1 MNRLFF
7 IKFFIFLYYNYY
19 IMDVVHKDINDN
31 IDDNIKEKIKLNYE
45 CNIEHIA
52 KSEPNCNEKNINNIT
67 YFMAYDLPKI
77 NINLHNKHAQLIHH
91 NIKRGKI
98 LGAGGYGFVFEFYQV
113 DDFVLKIC
121 LCNTPD
127 QKNTNNYEISINNII
142 FSYGNDCYIKTF
154 GMINYDCI
162 NKNLCIIYTDLF
174 TNTKI
179 IYNAHSQLKSCDTVP
194 CEKYLILEKGYKD
207 LFYIMSDILEKQRD
221 QYNLDIIIH
230 NYLDL
235 ISSYKISEKIIKT
248 MNKIFI
254 NNDIKVEN
262 IISMNDKMDT
272 KFKLIDFG
280 LSLLTNSFFY
290 KNSNPFDN
298 FRGTTTFLE
307 LLYDKSIRE
316 LMYNPDN
323 IIGTLSP
330 LYDLFCL
337 HCTFMQFYTLQL
349 DHGSY
354 KNMFDA
360 VYRKYN
366 LITNKDTQ
374 LNICKILVFGLII
387 KKFYKQNILDKDIKK
402 FILNKDFEIFL
413 SKKYFVKL
421 NISQVLPVY
430 IDTKNKILDDY
441 NYFDKI
447 IQFILLCDDII
458 LSDSPI
464 KLNIEHDPAFVT
476 YAFY

>member
-1 MNRLFF
+1 
-7 IKFFIFLYYNYY
+7 
-19 IMDVVHKDINDN
+19 MDITHKD

-52 KSEPNCNEKNINNIT
+52 KSDSNCNEKNINNIT
-67 YFMAYDLPKI
+67 YFMAYELPKI
-77 NINLHNKHAQLIHH
+77 NINIGDRKKQLTHHDIKH
-91 NIKRGKI
+91 GKI
-98 LGAGGYGFVFEFYQV
+98 LGAGGYGFVFGFNQV

-127 QKNTNNYEISINNII
+127 QRNTNNYEIYMNNIV

-154 GMINYDCI
+154 GMINYDCL
-162 NKNLCIIYTDLF
+162 NKSLCITYTDLF
-174 TNTKI
+174 TNIKTNYDI
-179 IYNAHSQLKSCDTVP
+179 PKSCESVP

-207 LFYIMSDILEKQRD
+207 LFYIMSDILEKKRE

-230 NYLDL
+230 NYFELV
-235 ISSYKISEKIIKT
+235 SSYKISEKIIKT

-262 IISMNDKMDT
+262 IMSMNDKLDT
-272 KFKLIDFG
+272 TFKLIDFG
-280 LSLLTNSFFY
+280 LSLLTNTFFY
-290 KNSNPFDN
+290 KNPNPFEN

-307 LLYDKSIRE
+307 LLYDKSVRE
-316 LMYNPDN
+316 LLYNPDN

-337 HCTFMQFYTLQL
+337 HCTFIQFYTLQL

-366 LITNKDTQ
+366 LITNKKIQ
-374 LNICKILVFGLII
+374 LNTCKILVLGLII
-387 KKFYKQNILDKDIKK
+387 KNFYKQNILDKDIKK
-402 FILNKDFEIFL
+402 FILNKNFEIFL
-413 SKKYFVKL
+413 SKKYYIKI
-421 NISQVLPVY
+421 NTSQVLPVY
-430 IDTKNKILDDY
+430 IDTKNKLLDDY

-447 IQFILLCDDII
+447 VEFVLNCDDIV
-458 LSDSPI
+458 LSDAPI
-464 KLNIEHDPAFVT
+464 KSTSKSTSKLDPSLMT